1 MASTRCSP
9 VILCHLAMPETR
21 AGCPDGIPQ
30 TFLLN
35 PCMKQIDHHLTVVM
49 VYLTYDIHGILCEI
63 QKACFKTVQRFQTD
77 NHIFFCSVFGQFL
90 KLRNKQSSLLFF
102 LFLCCFPEAAHLR
115 VEGPYIFL
123 RTHLI
128 SEIDRIP
135 DISHRLL
142 PYLLIRTSQI
152 APFAHRRTGGHMKIV
167 LSPRRLYTAGIKS

>member
-9 VILCHLAMPETR
+9 VTLCRLDMPETR

-49 VYLTYDIHGILCEI
+49 VYLTYDIHGIRCEI

-77 NHIFFCSVFGQFL
+77 NHVFFCSVFGQFL

-115 VEGPYIFL
+115 VEGPDIFL

-128 SEIDRIP
+128 GEIDRIP
-135 DISHRLL
+135 EISHRLF
-142 PYLLIRTSQI
+142 PNCLIGTLQNPPLSHPRTRGTI
-152 APFAHRRTGGHMKIV
+152 
-167 LSPRRLYTAGIKS
+167 